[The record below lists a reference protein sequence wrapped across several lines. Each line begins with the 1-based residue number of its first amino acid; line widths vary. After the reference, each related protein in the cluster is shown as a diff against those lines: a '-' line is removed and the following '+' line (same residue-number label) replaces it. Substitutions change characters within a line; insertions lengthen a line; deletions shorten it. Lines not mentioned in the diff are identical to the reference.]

1 MTIYL
6 KDIANENF
14 IRIIPQFIIRRVF
27 DLINKNKYVA
37 MQEYLKEHYKISIED
52 IVEQLALKGFSYNKV
67 KDLYIIR
74 INDNI
79 EESKSK
85 EKLSTLI
92 RLVDYG
98 NLDIRGIHLIN
109 SSIEFIKDNLLNI
122 YRMFQVK
129 GESQ

>member
-6 KDIANENF
+6 KDIVNENF
-14 IRIIPQFIIRRVF
+14 IRIIPQFIIRRVV
-27 DLINKNKYVA
+27 DLISTNKYVA
-37 MQEYLKEHYKISIED
+37 MQEYLKEHYKLSLEEII
-52 IVEQLALKGFSYNKV
+52 EQLATRGFSYNKV

-79 EESKSK
+79 EETKSK

-98 NLDIRGIHLIN
+98 NLEVRGIHLIN
-109 SSIEFIKDNLLNI
+109 SSIEYIKSNLLNI
-122 YRMFQVK
+122 YRMFQLK
-129 GESQ
+129 GES